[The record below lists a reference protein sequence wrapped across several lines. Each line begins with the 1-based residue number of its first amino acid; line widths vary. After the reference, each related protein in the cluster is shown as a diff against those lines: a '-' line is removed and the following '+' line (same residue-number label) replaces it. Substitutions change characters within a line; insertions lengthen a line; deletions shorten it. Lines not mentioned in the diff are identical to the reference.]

1 MTKLWLLLG
10 SLGAQTVLPLT
21 RLVWYSDGR
30 VYWVREALVPALRGE
45 VTVKVPGLKP
55 PTFLLPQADYRPK
68 AWTLRPD
75 TVQVPGQLVPASL
88 DQLVEQ
94 SVGVSVAVVYLAG
107 AEWEEISGL
116 LEGVTPTDLFLRK
129 ATDEQVVLPRASV
142 RAVRRAAGPFVGVFP
157 AWRLSVRLDTT
168 LPLARVTVA
177 GWDTL
182 APWGA
187 THLLQLTTPTRAL
200 LHTTFELPASPFWGE
215 PVELFLVHQPSEAG
229 PAHTW
234 HLPLQKISP
243 SSNRLPFLQ
252 AELSYSELYRVS
264 LPDLVESLEPFQLA
278 SAKANAERS
287 LQLLNSQKVTL
298 PPGPVQLLDAEG
310 LPIARSGLPLTPPG
324 TTGYLPLAPDPA
336 IQLRLQESETRR
348 EKDRSTPGALRVGVQ
363 GTLSVQNSTPRE
375 VRLRIEKPLTGRP
388 STDKLGFGQATP
400 LPERRAGN
408 PRYLLQW
415 ELLLRPGATESL
427 DYAYELTL
435 PPK

>member
-30 VYWVREALVPALRGE
+30 VYWVREALVSALRGE

-55 PTFLLPQADYRPK
+55 PAFLLPQADYRPK

-75 TVQVPGQLVPASL
+75 TVQVPGHPVPASL
-88 DQLVEQ
+88 NELVEQ
-94 SVGVSVAVVYLAG
+94 SVGVSVVVVYLAG
-107 AEWEEISGL
+107 SEWEETSGL
-116 LEGVTPTDLFLRK
+116 LESVTATDLFLRK
-129 ATDEQVVLPRASV
+129 ATGEQVVLPRSAV
-142 RAVRRAAGPFVGVFP
+142 RAIRRSAGPFMGIFP
-157 AWRLSVRLDTT
+157 AWRLSAWLDTT
-168 LPLARVTVA
+168 LPLVRVSVA

-182 APWGA
+182 APWEA
-187 THLLQLTTPTRAL
+187 THLLQITTPTRAL
-200 LHTTFELPASPFWGE
+200 LHTTFELPPSPFWGD
-215 PVELFLVHQPSEAG
+215 PVELFLVYQTPEAG
-229 PAHTW
+229 TAYTW

-264 LPDLVESLEPFQLA
+264 LPDLVESLEPFQLSA
-278 SAKANAERS
+278 AKASAERS

-298 PPGPVQLLDAEG
+298 PPGSVQLLDAEG
-310 LPIARSGLPLTPPG
+310 LPVARSVLPLTPPG

-336 IQLRLQESETRR
+336 IQLRLQETETRR
-348 EKDRSTPGALRVGVQ
+348 EKDRSTLGAFRVGVQ
-363 GTLSVQNSTPRE
+363 GTLSVQNGTSRE

-388 STDKLGFGQATP
+388 STDKLGFAQAVP
-400 LPERRAGN
+400 LPDRRAGN

-415 ELLLRPGATESL
+415 ELLLRPGATESF